1 MTLTA
6 VNGTQVSA
14 VTVFANALCYFK
26 ELFMQEL
33 YDQSSSGI
41 VENVIRWVITVP
53 AIWSQSAK
61 QFMRLAAY
69 EVCVCVCVRVCVC
82 VCVCV
87 CSCDYKITMGY
98 IEVLWASLV
107 QSS

>member
-6 VNGTQVSA
+6 VNGSQVSA

-41 VENVIRWVITVP
+41 VETAIRWVITVP

-69 EVCVCVCVRVCVC
+69 EVCSVFLMP
-82 VCVCV
+82 
-87 CSCDYKITMGY
+87 T
-98 IEVLWASLV
+98 
-107 QSS
+107 